1 MKEYK
6 ISAIR
11 EGTVVDHITPEST
24 FKVIEILALDKKP
37 DLIISVGNNMGSKKI
52 GRKGIVKISGAFL
65 GAEEVNKIALIA
77 PNATFNIIKNFKV
90 TEKKQLKIPAKIEG
104 IVKCFNPNCI
114 TNIEGIPTMFKVISR
129 SSLKLFCAYCE
140 RTMKRED
147 IVLL

>member
-24 FKVIEILALDKKP
+24 FKLIEILALDKKP

-90 TEKKQLKIPAKIEG
+90 TEKKQLKIPDKIEG

-114 TNIEGIPTMFKVISR
+114 TNIEGIPTKFKVISR
-129 SSLKLFCAYCE
+129 NSLKLFCTYCE
-140 RTMKRED
+140 RIMKRED